1 MADPKNISIR
11 EARDDDADGLI
22 KLIGDIFEDYQDC
35 VLDLEK
41 LDKELLSIDTYI
53 KGLHGKFWVAELEGR
68 IVGCIGF
75 GYTEEDEIIELKR
88 LYVAGDLRRSGLGS
102 KLTQLVF
109 WAAYDRFARAIDLW
123 SDTRFEEAHAF
134 YLAKGF
140 EKLPET
146 RRLCDPSNST
156 EFHFIK
162 YLR

>member
-41 LDKELLSIDTYI
+41 LDKELLAIDTYI

-68 IVGCIGF
+68 VVGCIGY
-75 GYTEEDEIIELKR
+75 GQKENKTIELKR
-88 LYVAGDLRRSGLGS
+88 LYVADDMRRSGLGS
-102 KLTQLVF
+102 RLFQLVF
-109 WAAYDRFARAIDLW
+109 FAAAANAAKAIDLW
-123 SDTRFEEAHAF
+123 SDTRFAEAHAF

-140 EKLPET
+140 EQQPET
-146 RRLCDPSNST
+146 RNLNDPSNSV
-156 EFHFIK
+156 EYHFIK
-162 YLR
+162 YL